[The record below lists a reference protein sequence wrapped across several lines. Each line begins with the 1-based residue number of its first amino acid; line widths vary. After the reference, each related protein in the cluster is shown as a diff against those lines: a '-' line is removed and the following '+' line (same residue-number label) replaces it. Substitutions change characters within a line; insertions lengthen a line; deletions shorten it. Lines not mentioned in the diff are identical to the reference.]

1 MFFISRSRIRNAVS
15 ITSVSLLVAGG
26 SLLSVSAANAIN
38 AQTYPGVTEGASSP
52 NYTVTV
58 DCTDPDFW
66 GYGEGVTYEMAP
78 GGTVTVTTT
87 GCTGNDEVIAIDK
100 RNSSGAEP
108 GGVSI
113 DGAAQTVP
121 STVAIPATFVIYP
134 NTEVEFQYPRQGGST
149 DTFSILVNST
159 SDPISN
165 PAGELGQTTEVL
177 IPAANPLS
185 TNFPSPLDPAN
196 PGNGCELSNDGA
208 EHVYQTYEFDVS
220 TSGNY
225 TFRFVATNPLD
236 GDTFWWGDDG
246 FAMQDPFLAVY
257 SSFDPSNPSLNVIG
271 CNDDGGNT
279 GITTTGYFLDS
290 LYPQFSSTLPAGHYT
305 LVLTT
310 FGDSPLGSWNDGAQG
325 GTFELWGPPGS
336 FAPAE
341 PELAVTGMSNEQT
354 SSVITVGAIA
364 LLLGGLGLI
373 IRKRLN
379 KN

>member
-1 MFFISRSRIRNAVS
+1 MFFNSRSSIRNALS

-38 AQTYPGVTEGASSP
+38 TQTYPGVTEGASSP

-66 GYGEGVTYEMAP
+66 GAGEGISYEMAP

-87 GCTGNDEVIAIDK
+87 GCTGNTEVIAIDK
-100 RNSSGAEP
+100 RSSSGAEP

-113 DGAAQTVP
+113 NGTPQTVP

-134 NTEVEFQYPRQGGST
+134 NTEVEFQNVN
-149 DTFSILVNST
+149 DTFFIQVNET
-159 SDPISN
+159 SDSISN

-196 PGNGCELSNDGA
+196 PNNGCIFDNNGA

-220 TSGNY
+220 VSGNY
-225 TFRFVATNPLD
+225 TFRFVETNPLN
-236 GDTFWWGDDG
+236 GDIFWWGSDSFD
-246 FAMQDPFLAVY
+246 MQDPFLAVY
-257 SSFDPSNPSLNVIG
+257 SAFDPSNPSSNVIG
-271 CNDDGGNT
+271 CNNDRGNT
-279 GITTTGYFLDS
+279 GISSNGYFLDNE
-290 LYPQFSSTLPAGHYT
+290 YPQFSSTLPAGRYT

-310 FGDSPLGSWNDGAQG
+310 FSDTPASAWTDGAQG
-325 GTFELWGPPGS
+325 GTFELWGPP
-336 FAPAE
+336 AVQ

-364 LLLGGLGLI
+364 FLLGGLGLLL
-373 IRKRLN
+373 RKRLSRN
-379 KN
+379 